1 MLNVACVHVLYNSC
15 QRVWLNFWFAVHYTL
30 PVWVPQELSGCMLIF
45 HKEISGRKKC
55 AEHDIIC
62 GFNEIWSPLLT
73 LCLKCFMGLG
83 GCGGILIFQLLFWV
97 IFITWSASATGIFL
111 KFLMFQN
118 VPVLQLHLQL
128 KKRRWNVIVLSF
140 NSLTAS
146 NCFARILSVY
156 STVVALVPKTVCL

>member
-1 MLNVACVHVLYNSC
+1 MYTVFQYSAKELWTMLNVACVHVLYNSC
-15 QRVWLNFWFAVHYTL
+15 RRVWLNFWFAVHYTL

-97 IFITWSASATGIFL
+97 IFITWSASATGIFF
-111 KFLMFQN
+111 KVFD
-118 VPVLQLHLQL
+118 VP
-128 KKRRWNVIVLSF
+128 KCASF
-140 NSLTAS
+140 TTAS
-146 NCFARILSVY
+146 SAEKKKMKCYCSVI
-156 STVVALVPKTVCL
+156 